1 MAQEKR
7 HRRAV
12 PKRER
17 LQTTIDARVMERLR
31 QYANREYVTLSI
43 AVDEVLE
50 AGMDAINAKRDKRN
64 KGGKNYDD

>member
-1 MAQEKR
+1 MAQEKK

-17 LQTTIDARVMERLR
+17 LQTTIDTRVMERLR

-50 AGMDAINAKRDKRN
+50 AGMDAIDGEREKHNE
-64 KGGKNYDD
+64 GVKNYDD